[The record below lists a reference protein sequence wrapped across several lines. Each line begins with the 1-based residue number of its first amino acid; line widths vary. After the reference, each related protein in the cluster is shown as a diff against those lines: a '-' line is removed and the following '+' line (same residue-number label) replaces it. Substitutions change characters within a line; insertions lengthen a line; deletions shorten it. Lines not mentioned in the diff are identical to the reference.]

1 MERDEYDVQA
11 FDHLAS
17 PPSPFVCGD
26 GMQDCNENGRSSTS
40 TVSPRQDFEV
50 DQNQEELA
58 PDLPLGVGE
67 EDGEDH
73 DDYDPLFFRQLIRE
87 QEEEDYED
95 GAGRIGNVVPFLIV
109 DSEDSDCEENE
120 QSKDEENSAQK
131 DASNYE
137 KNDGEDDGVQVFANH
152 LNILNR
158 LREQKQLL
166 NGCESVD
173 VEMMDQVQ
181 ETNAMIEEIQ
191 NDLIVRMFRFRERA
205 FFAIEQW

>member
-1 MERDEYDVQA
+1 M
-11 FDHLAS
+11 
-17 PPSPFVCGD
+17 
-26 GMQDCNENGRSSTS
+26 
-40 TVSPRQDFEV
+40 
-50 DQNQEELA
+50 
-58 PDLPLGVGE
+58 
-67 EDGEDH
+67 
-73 DDYDPLFFRQLIRE
+73 
-87 QEEEDYED
+87 
-95 GAGRIGNVVPFLIV
+95 IV

-137 KNDGEDDGVQVFANH
+137 KNDGEDDGVQVFANR